1 MCTLSKVD
9 NLDGVM
15 EKFDRRFRFKKA
27 INLVI
32 SMVIVM
38 IGIVP
43 MYIVFAKKAG
53 IYALRWL
60 TVDGTLFTMIG
71 SLIFIV
77 VNMYEIVTS
86 EEMTHVPVYF
96 IRLSCAVSEA
106 VIMIVVFI
114 GFCLGDPSALDEWDE
129 VVTHFIMPVLMVI
142 SFITNDS
149 PIGKVKPLMRLNGTW
164 FITIYGLIIIQ
175 LFTAEVMPM
184 NMIPYPF
191 LDSTK
196 LPIWM
201 IIGSILIIYIIA
213 YAIATV
219 LYLLNRKL
227 SWLWFFEI
235 TKRK

>member
-15 EKFDRRFRFKKA
+15 EKFDRRFRLKKT

-77 VNMYEIVTS
+77 VNMYEIDTVNAVKIIRTGGS
-86 EEMTHVPVYF
+86 SINLINKSNMYYF
-96 IRLSCAVSEA
+96 
-106 VIMIVVFI
+106 
-114 GFCLGDPSALDEWDE
+114 
-129 VVTHFIMPVLMVI
+129 
-142 SFITNDS
+142 
-149 PIGKVKPLMRLNGTW
+149 K
-164 FITIYGLIIIQ
+164 
-175 LFTAEVMPM
+175 
-184 NMIPYPF
+184 
-191 LDSTK
+191 
-196 LPIWM
+196 
-201 IIGSILIIYIIA
+201 
-213 YAIATV
+213 
-219 LYLLNRKL
+219 
-227 SWLWFFEI
+227 
-235 TKRK
+235 